1 MGQKVNPIGF
11 RLGYNKNWISRW
23 FAVILFDEKNI
34 KEVYAFPKSNAQELM
49 TGAPREVS
57 KEDLDILHIEL
68 KKEKKK

>member
-1 MGQKVNPIGF
+1 MISAFEYGAPPHGGFAIGF
-11 RLGYNKNWISRW
+11 DR
-23 FAVILFDEKNI
+23 FMMILFDEKNI

-49 TGAPREVS
+49 TGTPREVP